1 MKKAT
6 IIFTLLFA
14 FAFCSMAQ
22 SFDILDLENNV
33 INGNNII
40 VPVTVGGEAEY
51 YIRVRNNSDV
61 NKSCRLS
68 KAYLDGPADGSFNT
82 MCSPVTVNTPNGSCV
97 TSTQTPIFVLAS
109 DEVSGDA
116 HITYEHGSSS
126 GLTKIQYKV
135 FDDAN
140 TSDYRVVNITFST
153 LTSVS
158 ASLAT
163 EFIVSPNPAMNTF
176 NIQHNYGPKA
186 VVEIFNVLG
195 KSVARINSGAENTFS
210 IDCSKW
216 ENGYYFC
223 RLYSDGKIEKTIKL
237 IVSH

>member
-14 FAFCSMAQ
+14 FALSASSQ
-22 SFDILDLENNV
+22 SFDILDLEDNV
-33 INGNNII
+33 INGQNII

-51 YIRVRNNSDV
+51 YIKIRNNSDES
-61 NKSCRLS
+61 KSCRLS
-68 KAYLDGPADGSFNT
+68 KVYLDGPAEGSLNS
-82 MCSPVTVNTPNGSCV
+82 MCSPITVNTPNGSCV
-97 TSTQTPIFVLAS
+97 TGTQTPIFVLAP

-116 HITYEHGSSS
+116 HITYEHGSTP

-135 FDDAN
+135 FDDVN

-153 LTSVS
+153 LTSVT
-158 ASLAT
+158 ASIAT
-163 EFIVSPNPAMNTF
+163 EFLVFPNPAANTF
-176 NIQHNYGPKA
+176 NIHHNYGPKA

-195 KSVARINSGAENTFS
+195 KSVAKINSGAESTFS
-210 IDCSKW
+210 FDCSKW

-223 RLYSDGKIEKTIKL
+223 RLYNDGKIEKTIKL
-237 IVSH
+237 VVSH